1 VDGLMILE
9 KLKRFMDNKR
19 CTLLGVGP
27 MSKNCVDAAIE
38 ISNDHEIPLML
49 IASRRQ
55 IDAEDFGGG
64 YVNNWSTERFAE
76 YVIENDRKGKII
88 LARDHGGPWQN
99 DFEKKQKLSLRNAME
114 SAKRSFQ
121 IDIESGFEMIHI
133 DTSIDI
139 YGELSVD
146 ETLLRLFELYEF
158 CWSVAKQEKRKIL
171 FEIGTEEQNG
181 SNRSQ
186 FDSEYVISETNKF
199 CKKNNLPFPTF
210 VVIQTGTKVMET
222 KNIGT
227 LDNPFRVQG
236 ELPAEIQIPKI
247 LDMCNRHNIFLK
259 QHNTDYL
266 SDEALAWHPK
276 LGIHSANV
284 APEFGVEETLAFI
297 KILKKY
303 KLNDLIEK
311 FVKLSHESKKWDKW
325 MLPDSKAGKMEKA
338 VIAGHYIFSEPEFV
352 EIKSY
357 AKSELQKHNIDLDEH
372 LKSEVKK
379 SIMRYLINFRLVGR

>member
-1 VDGLMILE
+1 MILE
-9 KLKRFMDNKR
+9 KLKRFMDSRR

-38 ISNDHEIPLML
+38 LSNDYEIPLML

-55 IDAEDFGGG
+55 IEAEEFGGG

-76 YVIENDRKGKII
+76 YVIEHDRKGKII

-99 DFEKKQKLSLRNAME
+99 DFEKEQKLSLRNAME
-114 SAKRSFQ
+114 SAKRSFR

-133 DTSIDI
+133 DPSIDI

-146 ETLLRLFELYEF
+146 ETFLRIFELYEF
-158 CWSVAKQEKRKIL
+158 CWSVAEQKKRKIL

-186 FDSEYVISETNKF
+186 FDSEYVVSETYKF
-199 CKKNNLPFPTF
+199 CKKKMLPFPTF

-227 LDNPFRVQG
+227 LDNPFRVHG

-266 SDEALAWHPK
+266 SNEALAWHPK

-284 APEFGVEETLAFI
+284 APEFGVAETLAFI
-297 KILKKY
+297 EILKKH
-303 KLNDLIEK
+303 KLNDLIGK
-311 FVKLSHESKKWDKW
+311 FVKLSYESKKWQKW
-325 MLPDSKAGKMEKA
+325 MLPETKTGEMEKA
-338 VIAGHYIFSEPEFV
+338 IIAGHYVFFDPEFV
-352 EIKSY
+352 EIKSH
-357 AKSELQKHNIDLDEH
+357 AKSELQKHNINLDEH
-372 LKSEVKK
+372 LKSKVKK

>member
-1 VDGLMILE
+1 MTLE
-9 KLKRFMDNKR
+9 KLKRFMDSRR

-27 MSKNCVDAAIE
+27 MSKNCVDATIE
-38 ISNDHEIPLML
+38 LSNDYEIPLML

-55 IDAEDFGGG
+55 IDAEAFGGG
-64 YVNNWSTERFAE
+64 YVNNWSTERFVE
-76 YVIENDRKGKII
+76 YVIEHDRKGKII

-99 DFEKKQKLSLRNAME
+99 DFEKEQELSLRNAME
-114 SAKRSFQ
+114 SAKRSFR
-121 IDIESGFEMIHI
+121 IDIESGLEMIHI
-133 DTSIDI
+133 DPSIDI

-158 CWSVAKQEKRKIL
+158 CWSVAEQKKRKIV
-171 FEIGTEEQNG
+171 FEIGTEEQHG

-186 FDSEYVISETNKF
+186 FDSEYVISETNNF
-199 CKKNNLPFPTF
+199 CKKNNLPFPAF

-227 LDNPFRVQG
+227 LDNPFRIQG

-284 APEFGVEETLAFI
+284 APEFGVAETLTFI
-297 KILKKY
+297 EILKKY

-311 FVKLSHESKKWDKW
+311 FVKLSYESKKWRKW
-325 MLPDSKAGKMEKA
+325 MLPETKAGEMEKA
-338 VIAGHYIFSEPEFV
+338 VIAGHYIFSDLEFV
-352 EIKSY
+352 EIKSH
-357 AKSELQKHNIDLDEH
+357 AKSELQKHNIDLDEY
-372 LKSEVKK
+372 LKSKVKK

>member
-1 VDGLMILE
+1 MILE
-9 KLKRFMDNKR
+9 KLKRFMDSRR

-27 MSKNCVDAAIE
+27 MSKNCVDATIE
-38 ISNDHEIPLML
+38 LSNDYEIPLML

-55 IDAEDFGGG
+55 IEAEEFGGG

-76 YVIENDRKGKII
+76 YVLENDRKGKII
-88 LARDHGGPWQN
+88 LARDHGGPWQSN
-99 DFEKKQKLSLRNAME
+99 FEKEQKLSLRNAMK
-114 SAKRSFQ
+114 SAKKSFR

-133 DTSIDI
+133 DPSIDI

-158 CWSVAKQEKRKIL
+158 CWSVAEQEKRKIV
-171 FEIGTEEQNG
+171 FEIGTEEQSG
-181 SNRSQ
+181 SNSGQ
-186 FDSEYVISETNKF
+186 FDSEYVVSETNKF
-199 CKKNNLPFPTF
+199 CKKNNLPAPTF

-227 LDNPFRVQG
+227 LDNPFRIQG

-284 APEFGVEETLAFI
+284 APEFGVAETLAFI
-297 KILKKY
+297 EILKKH

-311 FVKLSHESKKWDKW
+311 FVNLSYESKKWRKW
-325 MLPDSKAGKMEKA
+325 MLPETKAGEMEKA
-338 VIAGHYIFSEPEFV
+338 VIAGHYVFSDPEFV
-352 EIKSY
+352 EIKSH
-357 AKSELQKHNIDLDEH
+357 AKTELQKHNIDLDEY
-372 LKSEVKK
+372 LKSRVKK

>member
-1 VDGLMILE
+1 MIKE
-9 KLKRFMDNKR
+9 KLIRFMNSRR

-38 ISNDHEIPLML
+38 LSNDHEIPLML

-55 IDAEDFGGG
+55 IDAEEFGGG

-76 YVIENDRKGKII
+76 YVIKNDRKGKII

-99 DFEKKQKLSLRNAME
+99 DFEKEQKLSLRNAME
-114 SAKRSFQ
+114 SAKKSFRV
-121 IDIESGFEMIHI
+121 DIESGFEMIHI
-133 DTSIDI
+133 DPSIDI

-158 CWSVAKQEKRKIL
+158 CWSVAKQKKRKII

-186 FDSEYVISETNKF
+186 FDLEYVVSETNKF
-199 CKKNNLPFPTF
+199 CKKNDLPVPTF

-227 LDNPFRVQG
+227 LDNPFRIQG

-247 LDMCNRHNIFLK
+247 LDMCNRNNILLK

-284 APEFGVEETLAFI
+284 APEFGVAETLAFI
-297 KILKKY
+297 EILKKH
-303 KLNDLIEK
+303 KLDDLIEK
-311 FVKLSHESKKWDKW
+311 FVKISYESKKWRKW
-325 MLPDSKAGKMEKA
+325 MLPETKAGEKEKA
-338 VIAGHYIFSEPEFV
+338 VIAGHYVFADPAFV
-352 EIKSY
+352 EIKSH
-357 AKSELQKHNIDLDEH
+357 AKTELQKHNIDLDEH
-372 LKSEVKK
+372 LKSKVKK

>member
-1 VDGLMILE
+1 MILE
-9 KLKRFMDNKR
+9 KLKRFMDSRR

-27 MSKNCVDAAIE
+27 MSKNCVDATIE
-38 ISNDHEIPLML
+38 LSNDYEIPLML

-55 IDAEDFGGG
+55 IEAEEFGGG

-76 YVIENDRKGKII
+76 YVLENDRKGKII
-88 LARDHGGPWQN
+88 LARDHGGPWQSN
-99 DFEKKQKLSLRNAME
+99 FEKEQKLSLRNAMK
-114 SAKRSFQ
+114 SAKKSFR

-133 DTSIDI
+133 DPSIDI

-158 CWSVAKQEKRKIL
+158 CWSVAEQEKRKIV
-171 FEIGTEEQNG
+171 FEIGTEEQSG
-181 SNRSQ
+181 SNSGQ
-186 FDSEYVISETNKF
+186 FDSEYVVSETNKF
-199 CKKNNLPFPTF
+199 CKKNNLPVPTF

-227 LDNPFRVQG
+227 LDSPFRIQG

-247 LDMCNRHNIFLK
+247 LDMCNKYNIFLK

-284 APEFGVEETLAFI
+284 APEFGVAETLAFI
-297 KILKKY
+297 EILKKY
-303 KLNDLIEK
+303 KLNGLIEK
-311 FVKLSHESKKWDKW
+311 FVKLSFESKKWDKW
-325 MLPDSKAGKMEKA
+325 MLPESKAGEMEKA
-338 VIAGHYIFSEPEFV
+338 VIAGHYVFSDPEFV
-352 EIKSY
+352 DIKSH
-357 AKSELQKHNIDLDEH
+357 AKTELQKHNIDLDEY
-372 LKSEVKK
+372 LKSKVKK

>member
-1 VDGLMILE
+1 MILE
-9 KLKRFMDNKR
+9 KLKRFMDSRR

-27 MSKNCVDAAIE
+27 MSKNCVDATIE
-38 ISNDHEIPLML
+38 LSNDYEIPLML

-55 IDAEDFGGG
+55 IEAEEFGGG

-76 YVIENDRKGKII
+76 YVLENDRKGKII
-88 LARDHGGPWQN
+88 LARDHGGPWQSN
-99 DFEKKQKLSLRNAME
+99 FEKEQKLSLRNAMK
-114 SAKRSFQ
+114 SAKKSFR

-133 DTSIDI
+133 DPSIDI

-158 CWSVAKQEKRKIL
+158 CWSVAEQEKRKIV
-171 FEIGTEEQNG
+171 FEIGTEEQSG
-181 SNRSQ
+181 SNSGQ
-186 FDSEYVISETNKF
+186 FDSEYVVSETNKF
-199 CKKNNLPFPTF
+199 CKKNNLPVPTF

-227 LDNPFRVQG
+227 LDNPFRIQG

-247 LDMCNRHNIFLK
+247 LDMCNKYNIFLK

-284 APEFGVEETLAFI
+284 APEFGVAETLAFI
-297 KILKKY
+297 EILKKY
-303 KLNDLIEK
+303 KLNGLIEK
-311 FVKLSHESKKWDKW
+311 FVKLSFESKKWDKW
-325 MLPDSKAGKMEKA
+325 MLPESKAGEMEKA
-338 VIAGHYIFSEPEFV
+338 VIAGHYVFSDPEFV
-352 EIKSY
+352 DIKSH
-357 AKSELQKHNIDLDEH
+357 AKTELQKHNIDLDEY
-372 LKSEVKK
+372 LKSKVKK

>member
-1 VDGLMILE
+1 MINE
-9 KLKRFMDNKR
+9 RLKRFMDNRR

-27 MSKNCVDAAIE
+27 MSKNCVDATIE
-38 ISNDHEIPLML
+38 LSNDYEIPLML

-55 IDAEDFGGG
+55 IEAEDFGGG

-76 YVIENDRKGKII
+76 YVIEHDRKGKII

-99 DFEKKQKLSLRNAME
+99 NFEQEQKLSFRNAIE
-114 SAKRSFQ
+114 SAKKSFQ
-121 IDIESGFEMIHI
+121 VDIESGFEMIHI
-133 DTSIDI
+133 DASVDI
-139 YGELSVD
+139 YSVLSVD
-146 ETLLRLFELYEF
+146 ETLLRIFDLYEF
-158 CWSVAKQEKRKIL
+158 CWSIAQQKKRRII
-171 FEIGTEEQNG
+171 FEIGSEEQSG
-181 SNRSQ
+181 SNHNQ
-186 FDSEYVISETNKF
+186 FDPEYVVSETNKF
-199 CKKNNLPFPTF
+199 CKKNNLPAPTF

-227 LDNPFRVQG
+227 LDNPFRIQG

-284 APEFGVEETLAFI
+284 APEFGVAETLAFI
-297 KILKKY
+297 EILKKH

-311 FVKLSHESKKWDKW
+311 FVNLSYESKKWRKW
-325 MLPDSKAGKMEKA
+325 MLPETKAGEMEKA
-338 VIAGHYIFSEPEFV
+338 VIAGHYVFSDPEFV
-352 EIKSY
+352 DIKSH
-357 AKSELQKHNIDLDEH
+357 AKTELQKHNIDLDEY
-372 LKSEVKK
+372 LKSKVKK

>member
-1 VDGLMILE
+1 MINE
-9 KLKRFMDNKR
+9 KLKRFMDSRR

-38 ISNDHEIPLML
+38 LSNDYEIPLMM

-55 IDAEDFGGG
+55 IDAEDYGGG
-64 YVNNWSTERFAE
+64 YVNNWSTERFSE
-76 YVIENDRKGKII
+76 YVIEHDRKGKII

-99 DFEKKQKLSLRNAME
+99 DFEKEQKLSLRNAME
-114 SAKRSFQ
+114 SAKKSFQ
-121 IDIESGFEMIHI
+121 VDIEYGFEMIHI
-133 DTSIDI
+133 DPSVDI
-139 YGELSVD
+139 YSDLSID
-146 ETLLRLFELYEF
+146 ETLLRIFDLYDF
-158 CWSVAKQEKRKIL
+158 CWSIAQQKKRKII
-171 FEIGTEEQNG
+171 FEIGTEEQSG
-181 SNRSQ
+181 SNRGQ
-186 FDSEYVISETNKF
+186 FDSEYVVSETNNF
-199 CKKNNLPFPTF
+199 CNKNNLPVPTF

-227 LDNPFRVQG
+227 LDNPFRIQG

-284 APEFGVEETLAFI
+284 APEFGVAETLAFI
-297 KILKKY
+297 EILKKH

-311 FVKLSHESKKWDKW
+311 FIKLSYESKKWRKW
-325 MLPDSKAGKMEKA
+325 MLPETKAGEMEKA
-338 VIAGHYIFSEPEFV
+338 VIAGHYVFSDPEFV
-352 EIKSY
+352 EIKSH
-357 AKSELQKHNIDLDEH
+357 AKSKLQKHNIDLDEH
-372 LKSEVKK
+372 LKSKVKK

>member
-1 VDGLMILE
+1 MINE
-9 KLKRFMDNKR
+9 RLKRFMDSRR

-38 ISNDHEIPLML
+38 LSNDYEIPLML

-55 IDAEDFGGG
+55 IESEEFGGG

-76 YVIENDRKGKII
+76 YVIEHDRKGKII

-99 DFEKKQKLSLRNAME
+99 NFEKEEQLSLRNAMK
-114 SAKRSFQ
+114 SAKKSFLV
-121 IDIESGFEMIHI
+121 DIESGFEMIHI
-133 DTSIDI
+133 DASVDI
-139 YGELSVD
+139 YSDLSVD
-146 ETLLRLFELYEF
+146 ETLLRIFDLYEF
-158 CWSVAKQEKRKIL
+158 CWSIAQQKKRRII
-171 FEIGTEEQNG
+171 FEIGSEEQSG
-181 SNRSQ
+181 SNRNQ
-186 FDSEYVISETNKF
+186 HDIEYVISETINF
-199 CKKNNLPFPTF
+199 CKKNKLPVPTF

-227 LDNPFRVQG
+227 LDNPFRIQG

-247 LDMCNRHNIFLK
+247 LDMCNKYNIFLK

-284 APEFGVEETLAFI
+284 APEFGVAETLAFI
-297 KILKKY
+297 EILKKY
-303 KLNDLIEK
+303 KLNGLIEK
-311 FVKLSHESKKWDKW
+311 FVKLSYESKKWDKW
-325 MLPDSKAGKMEKA
+325 MLPESKAGEMEKA
-338 VIAGHYIFSEPEFV
+338 VIAGHYVFSDPEFV
-352 EIKSY
+352 EIKSH
-357 AKSELQKHNIDLDEH
+357 AKSELQKHNIDLDEY
-372 LKSEVKK
+372 LKSKVKK

>member
-1 VDGLMILE
+1 MILE
-9 KLKRFMDNKR
+9 KLKRFMNSRR

-38 ISNDHEIPLML
+38 LSNDYEIPLML

-55 IDAEDFGGG
+55 IEAEEFGGG
-64 YVNNWSTERFAE
+64 YVNNWSTECFAE
-76 YVIENDRKGKII
+76 YVLENDRKGKII
-88 LARDHGGPWQN
+88 LARDHGGPWQSN
-99 DFEKKQKLSLRNAME
+99 FEKEQKLSLRNAME
-114 SAKRSFQ
+114 SAKKSFQ

-133 DTSIDI
+133 DPSIDI

-158 CWSVAKQEKRKIL
+158 CWSVAEQEKRKII

-181 SNRSQ
+181 SNSSR
-186 FDSEYVISETNKF
+186 FDSEYVVSETNKF
-199 CKKNNLPFPTF
+199 CKKNNLPVPTF

-227 LDNPFRVQG
+227 FDNPFRIQG

-247 LDMCNRHNIFLK
+247 LDMCNRNNIFLK

-276 LGIHSANV
+276 LGIHAANV
-284 APEFGVEETLAFI
+284 APEFGVAETLAFI
-297 KILKKY
+297 EILKKY
-303 KLNDLIEK
+303 KLNGLIEK
-311 FVKLSHESKKWDKW
+311 FVKLSFESKKWQKW
-325 MLPDSKAGKMEKA
+325 MLPESKAEEMEKA
-338 VIAGHYIFSEPEFV
+338 VIAGHYVFSDPEFV
-352 EIKSY
+352 EIKSHT
-357 AKSELQKHNIDLDEH
+357 KSELQKHNIDLDKH
-372 LKSEVKK
+372 LKSKVKNF
-379 SIMRYLINFRLVGR
+379 IMRYLINFRLVGR

>member
-1 VDGLMILE
+1 MILE
-9 KLKRFMDNKR
+9 KLKRFMDSRR

-27 MSKNCVDAAIE
+27 MSKNCVDATIE
-38 ISNDHEIPLML
+38 LSNDYEIPLML

-55 IDAEDFGGG
+55 IEAEEFGGG

-76 YVIENDRKGKII
+76 YVLENDRKGKII
-88 LARDHGGPWQN
+88 LARDHGGPWQSN
-99 DFEKKQKLSLRNAME
+99 FEKEQKLSLRNAMK
-114 SAKRSFQ
+114 SAKKSFR

-133 DTSIDI
+133 DPSIDI

-158 CWSVAKQEKRKIL
+158 CWSVAEQEKRKIV
-171 FEIGTEEQNG
+171 FEIGTEEQSG
-181 SNRSQ
+181 SNSGQ
-186 FDSEYVISETNKF
+186 FDSEYVVSETNKF
-199 CKKNNLPFPTF
+199 CKKNNLPVPTF

-227 LDNPFRVQG
+227 LDSPFRIQG

-247 LDMCNRHNIFLK
+247 LDMCNKYNIFLK

-284 APEFGVEETLAFI
+284 APEFGVAETLAFI
-297 KILKKY
+297 EILKKY
-303 KLNDLIEK
+303 KLNGLIEK
-311 FVKLSHESKKWDKW
+311 FVKLSFESKKWDKW
-325 MLPDSKAGKMEKA
+325 MLPESKAGEMEKA
-338 VIAGHYIFSEPEFV
+338 VIAGHYVFSDPEFV

-357 AKSELQKHNIDLDEH
+357 AKSELQKHSIDLDEY
-372 LKSEVKK
+372 LKSKVKK

>member
-1 VDGLMILE
+1 MILE
-9 KLKRFMDNKR
+9 KLKRFMDSRR

-27 MSKNCVDAAIE
+27 MSKNCVDATIE
-38 ISNDHEIPLML
+38 LSNDYEIPLML

-55 IDAEDFGGG
+55 IEAEEFGGG

-76 YVIENDRKGKII
+76 YVLENDRKGKII
-88 LARDHGGPWQN
+88 LARDHGGPWQSN
-99 DFEKKQKLSLRNAME
+99 FEKEQKLSLRNAMK
-114 SAKRSFQ
+114 SAKKSFR

-133 DTSIDI
+133 DPSIDI

-158 CWSVAKQEKRKIL
+158 CWSVAEQEKRKIV
-171 FEIGTEEQNG
+171 FEIGTEEKSG
-181 SNRSQ
+181 SNSGQ
-186 FDSEYVISETNKF
+186 IDSEYVVSETNKF
-199 CKKNNLPFPTF
+199 CKKNNLPVPTF

-227 LDNPFRVQG
+227 LDSPFRIQG

-247 LDMCNRHNIFLK
+247 LDMCNKYNIFLK

-284 APEFGVEETLAFI
+284 APEFGVAETLAFI
-297 KILKKY
+297 EILKKY
-303 KLNDLIEK
+303 KLNGLIEK
-311 FVKLSHESKKWDKW
+311 FVKLSFESKKWDKW
-325 MLPDSKAGKMEKA
+325 MLPESKAGEMEKA
-338 VIAGHYIFSEPEFV
+338 VIAGHYVFSDPEFV

-357 AKSELQKHNIDLDEH
+357 AKSELQKHSIDLDEY
-372 LKSEVKK
+372 LKSKVKK

>member
-1 VDGLMILE
+1 M
-9 KLKRFMDNKR
+9 
-19 CTLLGVGP
+19 GVGP

-38 ISNDHEIPLML
+38 LSNDYEIPLML

-55 IDAEDFGGG
+55 IEAEEFGGG

-76 YVIENDRKGKII
+76 YVLKNDRKGKII
-88 LARDHGGPWQN
+88 LARDHGGPWQSN
-99 DFEKKQKLSLRNAME
+99 FEKEQKLSLRNAME
-114 SAKRSFQ
+114 SAKKSFQ

-133 DTSIDI
+133 DPSIDI

-158 CWSVAKQEKRKIL
+158 CWSVAEQEKRKII

-199 CKKNNLPFPTF
+199 CKKNDLPVPTF

-227 LDNPFRVQG
+227 LDNPFRIQG

-247 LDMCNRHNIFLK
+247 LDMCNRNNIFLK

-284 APEFGVEETLAFI
+284 APEFGVAETLAFI
-297 KILKKY
+297 EILKKH
-303 KLNDLIEK
+303 KLNELIEK
-311 FVKLSHESKKWDKW
+311 FFKLSYESKKWRKW
-325 MLPDSKAGKMEKA
+325 MLPETKAGKMEKA
-338 VIAGHYIFSEPEFV
+338 VISGHYVFSDPMFV
-352 EIKSY
+352 DIKSH
-357 AKSELQKHNIDLDEH
+357 AKIELQKHNIDLDEY
-372 LKSEVKK
+372 LKSKVKK

>member
-1 VDGLMILE
+1 MILE
-9 KLKRFMDNKR
+9 KLKRFMVSKR
-19 CTLLGVGP
+19 CTVLGVGS
-27 MSKNCVDAAIE
+27 MSKNCVDATIE
-38 ISNDHEIPLML
+38 LSNDYEIPLML
-49 IASRRQ
+49 LASRRQ
-55 IDAEDFGGG
+55 IEAEKFGGG

-99 DFEKKQKLSLRNAME
+99 DFEKEQKLSLRTAME
-114 SAKRSFQ
+114 SAKKSFR

-133 DTSIDI
+133 DPSIDI

-158 CWSVAKQEKRKIL
+158 CWSVAEQEKRKFV
-171 FEIGTEEQNG
+171 FEIGTEEQNS
-181 SNRSQ
+181 SNLSQ
-186 FDSEYVISETNKF
+186 FDSEYVVSETKNF

-227 LDNPFRVQG
+227 LDNPFRIQG

-247 LDMCNRHNIFLK
+247 LDMCNRQNIFLK

-284 APEFGVEETLAFI
+284 APEFGVAETLAFI
-297 KILKKY
+297 EILKKY

-311 FVKLSHESKKWDKW
+311 FVKLSFESKKWRKW
-325 MLPDSKAGKMEKA
+325 MLPESKAGEMEKA
-338 VIAGHYIFSEPEFV
+338 VIAGHYVFSDPEFV

-357 AKSELQKHNIDLDEH
+357 AKTELQKHNIDLNEN
-372 LKSEVKK
+372 LKSKVKK

>member
-1 VDGLMILE
+1 MIKE
-9 KLKRFMDNKR
+9 KLKRFMGSRR

-38 ISNDHEIPLML
+38 LSNDHEIPLML

-55 IDAEDFGGG
+55 IEAEEFGGG

-76 YVIENDRKGKII
+76 YVLENDRKGKII
-88 LARDHGGPWQN
+88 LARDHGGPWQSN
-99 DFEKKQKLSLRNAME
+99 FEKEQKLSLRNAME
-114 SAKRSFQ
+114 SAKKSFR

-133 DTSIDI
+133 DPSIDI

-158 CWSVAKQEKRKIL
+158 CWSVAEQEKRKII

-181 SNRSQ
+181 SNQSQ
-186 FDSEYVISETNKF
+186 FDLEYVVSETNKF
-199 CKKNNLPFPTF
+199 CKKNNLPVPTF

-222 KNIGT
+222 KNTGT
-227 LDNPFRVQG
+227 LDNPFRIQG

-247 LDMCNRHNIFLK
+247 LDMCNRNNIFLK

-284 APEFGVEETLAFI
+284 APEFGVAETLAFI
-297 KILKKY
+297 EILKKY

-311 FVKLSHESKKWDKW
+311 FAKLSYESKKWRKW
-325 MLPDSKAGKMEKA
+325 MMPETKAGEKEKI
-338 VIAGHYIFSEPEFV
+338 VIAGHYVFADPEFV
-352 EIKSY
+352 EIKLH
-357 AKSELQKHNIDLDEH
+357 AKTELQKHNIDLDEH
-372 LKSEVKK
+372 LKSKVKK
-379 SIMRYLINFRLVGR
+379 SIMRYLINFRLVRR